1 MTNPTSFKSM
11 LLFILP
17 SISSATFRFCDKYY
31 AYISA
36 TNRATRPTNLDFIAL
51 IIYGELQ
58 L

>member
-1 MTNPTSFKSM
+1 M
-11 LLFILP
+11 LLFILS
-17 SISSATFRFCDKYY
+17 SISSDTFRFCDKYY

-36 TNRATRPTNLDFIAL
+36 TNRATRPANLDFIAL